1 MVRSSRVARQ
11 PFFSRLPF
19 FYGWVLVAA
28 AFVTMAV
35 GVNARTSFSLLF
47 PAVLDEFGWD
57 RGVTAGAFSFG
68 FLTSAFVTPYAG
80 RLMDRRGPLPVI
92 ELGVAMMAA
101 GLLLATLVR
110 EPWQLYLTLGALVGG
125 GVNCLA
131 YTGQSLYLPNWFVR
145 RRGLALSIAFS
156 GVGIGSVTILPWFQ
170 SLISGAGWRYACGAL
185 GVLVL
190 VVLAPINL
198 LLRRRPE
205 DIGLAP
211 DGAAAGDAARRKGDN
226 IVDRAWAEIDWTLGR
241 AARTGRFWLIAVGYF
256 CALFSWYAVQVHQ
269 TKYLTELGFSP
280 GMAAW
285 ALGLVSLVAV
295 PGQIALGHLSDRI
308 GREWVWAIG
317 NGGFVLC
324 CLLLV
329 MMQDAPTPVLLWL
342 MVVAQGTLGYGLTS
356 VMGPIPAEIFE
367 GPHYGTIFGTVMLAA
382 IVGGA
387 AGPLAAGV
395 VHDLSGSY
403 TLAFW
408 ISAGLSAFSAA
419 AIWLA
424 APRKVRVVAGRVARL
439 AAR

>member
-1 MVRSSRVARQ
+1 MAASPYPA
-11 PFFSRLPF
+11 RLPF
-19 FYGWVLVAA
+19 FYGWVLVAI

-47 PAVLDEFGWD
+47 PAMLDEFGWD

-68 FLTSAFVTPYAG
+68 FLASAVITPTVG
-80 RLMDRRGPLPVI
+80 RMMDRRGPMPVI
-92 ELGVAMMAA
+92 ELGVIMMAA
-101 GLLLATLVR
+101 GLFLATLVR

-156 GVGIGSVTILPWFQ
+156 GVGVGSVTILPWFQ
-170 SLISGAGWRYACGAL
+170 SLILASGWRTACAAL
-185 GVLVL
+185 GALVL

-198 LLRRRPE
+198 FVRRRPE
-205 DIGLAP
+205 DLGLQP
-211 DGAAAGDAARRKGDN
+211 DGGSDGGSARRQGDN
-226 IVDRAWAEIDWTLGR
+226 IVDPTWAEVDWTLRR
-241 AARTGRFWLIAVGYF
+241 AARTGRFWWIALGYF

-269 TKYLTELGFSP
+269 TKYLTEIGFTP
-280 GMAAW
+280 AVAAW
-285 ALGLVSLVAV
+285 ALGIVSLAAV

-317 NGGFVLC
+317 NGGFVIC
-324 CLLLV
+324 CVLLV
-329 MMQDAPTPVLLWL
+329 LMQSAPSPVVLWL

-367 GPHYGTIFGTVMLAA
+367 GPHYGSIFGTVMLSA
-382 IVGGA
+382 IIGGA

-395 VHDLSGSY
+395 IHDLSGSY
-403 TLAFW
+403 TPAFW
-408 ISAGLSAFSAA
+408 ISAMFSAVSA
-419 AIWLA
+419 GAIWMA
-424 APRKVRVVAGRVARL
+424 APRKVRAVAGRVARVAQL
-439 AAR
+439 